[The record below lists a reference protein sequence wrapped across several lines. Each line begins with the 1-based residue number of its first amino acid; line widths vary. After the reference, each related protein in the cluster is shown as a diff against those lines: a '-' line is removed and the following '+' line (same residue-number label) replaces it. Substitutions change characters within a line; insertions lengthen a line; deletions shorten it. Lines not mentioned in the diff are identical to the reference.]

1 MPSGILP
8 PELKA
13 VEELLSG
20 DKIFTVPKYQR
31 NFAGVGGWVLYYDNV

>member
-13 VEELLSG
+13 VEELLRG
-20 DKIFTVPKYQR
+20 NKILSIKETLPRPKTQSKISDR
-31 NFAGVGGWVLYYDNV
+31 R

>member
-31 NFAGVGGWVLYYDNV
+31 NFAHGSGHAMCEDV